1 MSNAELIDELTA
13 QVTRQAEIIREQ
25 AFTIAQLEA
34 AVNAE
39 GGTDR
44 KCEHE

>member
-25 AFTIAQLEA
+25 AFTIAQLKA
-34 AVNAE
+34 VVNAE
-39 GGTDR
+39 GGEET
-44 KCEHE
+44 EV

>member
-13 QVTRQAEIIREQ
+13 QVTRQVEIIREQ

-34 AVNAE
+34 VME
-39 GGTDR
+39 CGEQG
-44 KCEHE
+44 KMMPES

>member
-25 AFTIAQLEA
+25 SFTIAQLEA
-34 AVNAE
+34 VVSGE
-39 GGTDR
+39 DGEDR
-44 KCEHE
+44 KCEYE

>member
-34 AVNAE
+34 VVNAE
-39 GGTDR
+39 GGEET
-44 KCEHE
+44 EV

>member
-34 AVNAE
+34 VVSAE